1 MLIHRA
7 TLWDGTGAAPRRDVT
22 LRFEGERIAWIGPD
36 ARTSRP
42 VNGEAQLDAAGRW
55 LLPGLIDLHVH
66 LTLDPAM
73 PSQPAFAAVVPA
85 TTQALLGA
93 RHARALLQAGF
104 TAARDL
110 GGYSQAN
117 VALKRAIDA
126 GWIEG
131 PRLVT
136 AACPITVPG
145 GHFDHVYAPGAGAP
159 GVAVASGPA
168 EVVRAV
174 RQQVKL
180 GADWI
185 KVLVTGGVLS
195 AGTPLETALWE
206 DDELHAAVLA
216 ARRLGRPVA
225 AHCHGAGGVIAAAE
239 AGVRTIEHGT
249 MGDEAAAATMA
260 RHGVTLVPT
269 FTAAAAVV
277 REARAG
283 RLAPEIAAQALA
295 IEPRHAAAF
304 RAALDAGVR
313 VACGTDTGVP
323 GTAFGENARELGHL
337 VAHGLTAEQALLAAT
352 RDAAAVLGW
361 SDRLGTL
368 ETGKLAD
375 LLLVEGDPLDEPGC
389 LAEPSRLHLVIKG
402 GSIAADRRPE
412 HRARGWP

>member
-1 MLIHRA
+1 MLIRRA
-7 TLWDGTGAAPRRDVT
+7 ILWDGTGAAPRRDMA
-22 LRFEGERIAWIGPD
+22 LRLEGERLSWIGPE
-36 ARTSRP
+36 ARAPRP
-42 VNGEAQLDAAGRW
+42 AEDELQLDAGGRW
-55 LLPGLIDLHVH
+55 LLPGLLDLHVH
-66 LTLDPAM
+66 LTLDPAA
-73 PSQPAFAAVVPA
+73 PSQPAFAATMPA

-126 GWIEG
+126 GWVEG
-131 PRLVT
+131 PRLAT

-159 GVAVASGPA
+159 GIAVISGPDEA
-168 EVVRAV
+168 VRAV
-174 RQQVKL
+174 RQQVRL

-185 KVLVTGGVLS
+185 KLLVTGGVLS

-206 DDELHAAVLA
+206 DEELRAAVRA

-239 AGVRTIEHGT
+239 AGVSTIEHAT
-249 MGDEAAAATMA
+249 MGDEAAAAAMA
-260 RHGVTLVPT
+260 QRGVTLVPT
-269 FTAAAAVV
+269 FTAAEAVV

-283 RLAPEIAAQALA
+283 RLAPDIASQALA

-313 VACGTDTGVP
+313 IVCGTDTGVP
-323 GTAFGENARELGHL
+323 GTVFGENARELGHL

-368 ETGKLAD
+368 EVGKLAD
-375 LLLVEGDPLDEPGC
+375 LLLVEGDPLADPHC
-389 LAEPSRLHLVIKG
+389 LAEPARLQLVLKG
-402 GSIAADRRPE
+402 GAIAADRRPE
-412 HRARGWP
+412 RTAAGRR